1 MMKTCKNIMKDYRST
16 DILLG
21 IRNNKDYVIIEEAY
35 QNKGVFRLN
44 QETLQLFKTL
54 TELPGA
60 PGNERPV
67 RNFMRKKLT
76 PVSDEI
82 IQDHLGGIFG
92 VRYAEDEHAP
102 KILVAGHMDEVAFMV
117 TSITD
122 NGMIRFQTLGG
133 WWNQVMLAQRV
144 TVYADKREI
153 PGVIASIPPHL
164 LSTAD
169 RAKPMEIKNMLID
182 VGADNKEDAEA
193 MGIRPGQ
200 SILPICEFTPMA
212 NPKKI
217 MAKAWDNRYGCGLA
231 IELMQELHG
240 STVASHIYSGANV
253 MEEVGLRGAQ
263 VSANMIKPD
272 LFFALDASPANDT
285 SGDKTQFGQLG
296 NGPLLRIFDRTMVT
310 HRGMR
315 EFILD
320 TAESNNIPYQF
331 FVSPG
336 GTDAGRVHTAND
348 GIPSAVI
355 GICSR
360 YIHTSASI
368 IHVDDYMAAK
378 ELIVKLVKTADRST
392 IDSIRG
398 NV

>member
-1 MMKTCKNIMKDYRST
+1 MN
-16 DILLG
+16 
-21 IRNNKDYVIIEEAY
+21 E
-35 QNKGVFRLN
+35 
-44 QETLQLFKTL
+44 ETLQLFQTL

-60 PGNERPV
+60 PGNEHAV
-67 RNFMRKKLT
+67 RAFMRSQLT
-76 PVSDEI
+76 KYADDIV
-82 IQDHLGGIFG
+82 QDHLGSIFG
-92 VRYAEDEHAP
+92 VKYSTTTDAP

-122 NGMIRFQTLGG
+122 HGMLRFQPLGG

-144 TVYADKREI
+144 AVYTKTDVI

-164 LSTAD
+164 LTDAE
-169 RAKPMEIKNMLID
+169 RAKPMDIQNMLID
-182 VGADNKEDAEA
+182 IGADSKEDAIQI
-193 MGIRPGQ
+193 GVRPGH
-200 SILPICEFTPMA
+200 SIIPVCPFTPMA

-231 IELMQELHG
+231 IELLKEIQHDSLS
-240 STVASHIYSGANV
+240 STVYSGASV

-263 VSANMIKPD
+263 TSANMIQPD

-296 NGPLLRIFDRTMVT
+296 KGPLLRIYDGTMVT

-320 TAESNNIPYQF
+320 TAESNHIPYQF

-336 GTDAGRVHTAND
+336 GTDAGRVHTSNE
-348 GIPSAVI
+348 GVPSAVI

-360 YIHTSASI
+360 YIHTAASI
-368 IHVDDYMAAK
+368 IHIDDYAAAK
-378 ELIVKLVKTADRST
+378 ELLVKLVRS
-392 IDSIRG
+392 IDYSTLQSIRA